1 MKRNG
6 LLFRSD
12 LQEKMFKNRYKVQLA
27 PNVTN
32 VLYGRKVGYQIKK
45 INLEKRIQNISGTK
59 IRKLM
64 RKKGTL
70 NKI

>member
-1 MKRNG
+1 MK
-6 LLFRSD
+6 
-12 LQEKMFKNRYKVQLA
+12 
-27 PNVTN
+27 
-32 VLYGRKVGYQIKK
+32 IKK

-64 RKKGTL
+64 RKKGIL